1 MPQTSTF
8 TRARVR
14 SPVARTA
21 MASQNVSTL
30 ITNAPV
36 GVDVRAFARDALTFT
51 SSAHPSPG
59 EHHATRACV
68 YATETED
75 DGCEVIVASGSE
87 MYGISIDLR
96 DEDVERGKSNVL
108 RPTRARGETT
118 ASASRFLDS
127 FSTGREIQSISLSA
141 NAGKLLAVDNFGV
154 VDVMTRDVGAG
165 TGFTSRAG
173 GVSGVGA
180 SDVSGVGG
188 WCGAVMDAEEKKMY
202 VAKSSSQAV
211 DVYDGDR
218 RVRRIRTLLTPSDL
232 SVAVGG
238 KGESVFAV
246 VEGHQLAVYDDRIAE
261 KGGCTNRISLG
272 YNKPL
277 FAVST
282 SQSPGLEFLVACG
295 GAERVVHILDIRKW
309 GAMHRW
315 RNATKFDI
323 TQLELSS
330 SSPGFAYVAG
340 LDYECMCGNW
350 VTHKTDGGFSF
361 RADSRWMGLHSCKTT
376 SGDGDILAG
385 WSESGHVY
393 ALRTTPRNT

>member
-1 MPQTSTF
+1 
-8 TRARVR
+8 
-14 SPVARTA
+14 
-21 MASQNVSTL
+21 
-30 ITNAPV
+30 
-36 GVDVRAFARDALTFT
+36 
-51 SSAHPSPG
+51 
-59 EHHATRACV
+59 V

-173 GVSGVGA
+173 GVSSVGA

>member
-14 SPVARTA
+14 SRDGRTA

-218 RVRRIRTLLTPSDL
+218 RV
-232 SVAVGG
+232 
-238 KGESVFAV
+238 
-246 VEGHQLAVYDDRIAE
+246 
-261 KGGCTNRISLG
+261 
-272 YNKPL
+272 
-277 FAVST
+277 
-282 SQSPGLEFLVACG
+282 
-295 GAERVVHILDIRKW
+295 
-309 GAMHRW
+309 
-315 RNATKFDI
+315 
-323 TQLELSS
+323 
-330 SSPGFAYVAG
+330 
-340 LDYECMCGNW
+340 
-350 VTHKTDGGFSF
+350 
-361 RADSRWMGLHSCKTT
+361 
-376 SGDGDILAG
+376 
-385 WSESGHVY
+385 
-393 ALRTTPRNT
+393 